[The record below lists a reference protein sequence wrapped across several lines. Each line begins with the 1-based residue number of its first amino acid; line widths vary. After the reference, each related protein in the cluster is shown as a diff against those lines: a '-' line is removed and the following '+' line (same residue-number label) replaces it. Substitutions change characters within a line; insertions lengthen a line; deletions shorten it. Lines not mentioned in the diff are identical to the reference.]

1 MAGAHHHGTA
11 QGLQTLDVARGVGA
25 LLGTIG
31 GTVLDADD
39 MVAYAAEY
47 AVAGWEVFP
56 LRGKVPAIRG
66 GRGVLDATT
75 DLNLIGAWWTKF
87 PQANIGL
94 RVASHVIVVDTDPR
108 HGGDV
113 GLEQLVER
121 HGPLP
126 ATLTAASGRGDGG
139 RHYYFTRPFGK
150 LSSKH
155 LPHGVDLKTSSGYV
169 VAPPSVHPDTGG
181 RYVWADESPIAP
193 PPAWLADLL
202 VVPPPQ
208 VGMAQMA
215 KLTKTGGALSVFT
228 DSTADDF
235 STSTSWADVL
245 EPHGWRCTST
255 DPDADG
261 AIWLHPAATSACS
274 ATVRHGCLF
283 VYSPN
288 TPFAVT
294 EPGSPAGLTR
304 FRAFAILNHGGN
316 LSAAARALR
325 SSL

>member
-1 MAGAHHHGTA
+1 MLRHEDARPGATNTETGHEQMAGAHHHVTA

-75 DLNLIGAWWTKF
+75 DLTLIGAWWTKF
-87 PQANIGL
+87 HQANIGL

-126 ATLTAASGRGDGG
+126 ATLPAASGPR
-139 RHYYFTRPFGK
+139 RFTMVLMNLSLI
-150 LSSKH
+150 LSS
-155 LPHGVDLKTSSGYV
+155 VSS
-169 VAPPSVHPDTGG
+169 
-181 RYVWADESPIAP
+181 
-193 PPAWLADLL
+193 
-202 VVPPPQ
+202 
-208 VGMAQMA
+208 
-215 KLTKTGGALSVFT
+215 
-228 DSTADDF
+228 
-235 STSTSWADVL
+235 
-245 EPHGWRCTST
+245 
-255 DPDADG
+255 
-261 AIWLHPAATSACS
+261 
-274 ATVRHGCLF
+274 
-283 VYSPN
+283 
-288 TPFAVT
+288 
-294 EPGSPAGLTR
+294 
-304 FRAFAILNHGGN
+304 
-316 LSAAARALR
+316 
-325 SSL
+325 